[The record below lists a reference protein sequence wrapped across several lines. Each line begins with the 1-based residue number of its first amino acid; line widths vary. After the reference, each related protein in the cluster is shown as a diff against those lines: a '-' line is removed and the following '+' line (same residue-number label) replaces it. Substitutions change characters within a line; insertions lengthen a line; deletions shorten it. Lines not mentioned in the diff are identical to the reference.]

1 MSDRNRFRHFD
12 VVSGP
17 EELIRKHCVYMG
29 CEFPEEPLED
39 GIAPQELLSSILSE
53 FPCETH
59 RYQKV
64 NSGVTILQ
72 NPGE

>member
-1 MSDRNRFRHFD
+1 MSDRNIFRHFD
-12 VVSGP
+12 GVSGP
-17 EELIRKHCVYMG
+17 EELIRKHFVYMG
-29 CEFPEEPLED
+29 CEFPEEPLEG
-39 GIAPQELLSSILSE
+39 GIALQELLSSILSE

-72 NPGE
+72 NLGE